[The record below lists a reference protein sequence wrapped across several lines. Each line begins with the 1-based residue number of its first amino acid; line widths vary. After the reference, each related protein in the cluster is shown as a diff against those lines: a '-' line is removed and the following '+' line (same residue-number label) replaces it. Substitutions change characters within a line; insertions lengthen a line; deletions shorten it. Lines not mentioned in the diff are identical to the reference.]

1 MTLNPVCDNVETKQG
16 VPLTV
21 TGVAQVKIMKDE
33 KFLEIAAEQ
42 FLGKKEDE
50 ITETILQTLE
60 GHLRAILGTLTVEEV
75 YKDRDMFANLVRDI
89 AKPDVGKMGIEI
101 LSFTIKD
108 VYDNVDYLASL
119 GKSQT
124 AAVKRD
130 AEIGVAQANRDA
142 GIREAEC
149 EKSAMDIKYSTDTKI
164 EDNSRAFKLQ
174 KANFDKEVNTAKAE
188 AQLAYELQAAK
199 IQQRIR
205 NEEIQI
211 QVVERRKQIEIEEQE
226 IKRKEKEL
234 TATVKL
240 PSEAEAYKV
249 QTVAEGNRTK
259 TVEAA
264 KADGEKIRLIG
275 GAEAR
280 AVEAVGRAEAESMRL
295 KASAYKQ
302 YGDAAVM
309 SLVLEALPSIAAEV
323 AAPLAKTDEI
333 VLIGGGNNTT
343 NEINKLV
350 GTLPPAIQALTG
362 VDITGAIGKIPGA
375 TVVRKTLP
383 YTVHYVII
391 MSVYFYLREYFG

>member
-1 MTLNPVCDNVETKQG
+1 MTLNPLCDNVETKQG

-21 TGVAQVKIMKDE
+21 TGVAQVKIMKDPQL
-33 KFLEIAAEQ
+33 LEIAAEQ

-75 YKDRDMFANLVRDI
+75 YKDRDQFAALVREI

-199 IQQRIR
+199 IQQKIR

-234 TATVKL
+234 MSTVKL
-240 PSEAEAYKV
+240 PAEAEAYKV

-259 TVEAA
+259 VVEIA
-264 KADGEKIRLIG
+264 KAEGEKIKLVG

-280 AVEAVGRAEAESMRL
+280 AIEAVGRAEAEKMRM

-302 YGDAAVM
+302 YGDAAIM
-309 SLVLEALPSIAAEV
+309 ALVLEALPQIAAEV

-333 VLIGGGNNTT
+333 VLLGGADRTT
-343 NEINKLV
+343 SEINKLV
-350 GTLPPAIQALTG
+350 SQLPPAVSALTG
-362 VDITGAIGKIPGA
+362 VDLSGALGKIPGA
-375 TVVRKTLP
+375 TMKA
-383 YTVHYVII
+383 
-391 MSVYFYLREYFG
+391 

>member
-21 TGVAQVKIMKDE
+21 TGVAQVKIMKD
-33 KFLEIAAEQ
+33 KQFLGIAAEQ

-50 ITETILQTLE
+50 IKSTVLQTLE

-75 YKDRDMFANLVRDI
+75 YKDRDQFANLVREI
-89 AKPDVGKMGIEI
+89 AAPDVGRMGIEI

-119 GKSQT
+119 GKTQT

-174 KANFDKEVNTAKAE
+174 KANFDKEVNSAKAE

-199 IQQRIR
+199 IQQKIR

-234 TATVKL
+234 TATVRL
-240 PSEAEAYKV
+240 PAEAEAYKV
-249 QTVAEGNRTK
+249 QTIAEGQRTK

-264 KADGEKIRLIG
+264 RADGEKIRLIG
-275 GAEAR
+275 AADAR
-280 AVEAVGRAEAESMRL
+280 AVEAVGRAEAESMRM

-309 SLVLEALPSIAAEV
+309 SLVLEALPQIAAEV
-323 AAPLAKTDEI
+323 SAPLAKTDQI

-343 NEINKLV
+343 HEVNKLM

-362 VDITGAIGKIPGA
+362 VDITGALGKIPGA
-375 TVVRKTLP
+375 TMVR
-383 YTVHYVII
+383 
-391 MSVYFYLREYFG
+391 

>member
-21 TGVAQVKIMKDE
+21 TGVAQVKIMKEE

-149 EKSAMDIKYSTDTKI
+149 EKAAMDVKYNTDTKI

-174 KANFDKEVNTAKAE
+174 KANFDSEVNTAKAE

-199 IQQRIR
+199 IQQKIR

-211 QVVERRKQIEIEEQE
+211 QVVERKKQIEIEEQE
-226 IKRKEKEL
+226 IKIQVVERRK
-234 TATVKL
+234 
-240 PSEAEAYKV
+240 
-249 QTVAEGNRTK
+249 Q
-259 TVEAA
+259 
-264 KADGEKIRLIG
+264 I
-275 GAEAR
+275 
-280 AVEAVGRAEAESMRL
+280 
-295 KASAYKQ
+295 
-302 YGDAAVM
+302 
-309 SLVLEALPSIAAEV
+309 
-323 AAPLAKTDEI
+323 EI
-333 VLIGGGNNTT
+333 
-343 NEINKLV
+343 E
-350 GTLPPAIQALTG
+350 
-362 VDITGAIGKIPGA
+362 
-375 TVVRKTLP
+375 
-383 YTVHYVII
+383 
-391 MSVYFYLREYFG
+391 

>member
-1 MTLNPVCDNVETKQG
+1 MTLNPTCDNVETKQG

-21 TGVAQVKIMKDE
+21 TGVAQVKIMKDP
-33 KFLEIAAEQ
+33 KLLNIAAEQ

-50 ITETILQTLE
+50 IVDTILQTIE

-75 YKDRDMFANLVRDI
+75 YKDRDQFAQLVREI
-89 AKPDVGKMGIEI
+89 ASPDVGRMGIEI

-119 GKSQT
+119 GKTQT
-124 AAVKRD
+124 EAVKRD

-164 EDNSRAFKLQ
+164 EDNSRGFKMQ
-174 KANFDKEVNTAKAE
+174 KANFDTEVNTAKAE
-188 AQLAYELQAAK
+188 AQMAYELQAAK

-234 TATVKL
+234 IATVKL
-240 PSEAEAYKV
+240 PAEAEGYKV
-249 QTVAEGNRTK
+249 QTIAEGNRTK
-259 TVEAA
+259 MVESAR
-264 KADGEKIRLIG
+264 ADGERIRLIG
-275 GAEAR
+275 AAEAR
-280 AVEAVGRAEAESMRL
+280 AVEAVGRAEAERMRM

-302 YGDAAVM
+302 YGDAAVLA
-309 SLVLEALPSIAAEV
+309 LVLEALPQIAAEV
-323 AAPLAKTDEI
+323 SAPLAKTDEI
-333 VLIGGGNNTT
+333 VLIGGGDRTT
-343 NEINKLV
+343 QELTKLV
-350 GTLPPAIQALTG
+350 GTLPPAVQALTG
-362 VDITGAIGKIPGA
+362 VDLTGALGKIPGA
-375 TVVRKTLP
+375 TMVKA
-383 YTVHYVII
+383 
-391 MSVYFYLREYFG
+391 